1 MTSLSRCPG
10 NQMAMLG
17 SLLLTDSPPEVV
29 VDMLYP
35 DVNSSDKACQLDY
48 FDEIPK
54 KNTEKKHEEENCP
67 ICLEKINEKSNFV
80 RTKCGH
86 SFCFDCLNSSL
97 KTNNTCP
104 LCREDI
110 ETEKRENLKKIDME
124 QGLEVLKIELDEFGL
139 SDHVDTAIDFM
150 PTSGNNQKSFLARE
164 MRSMMRLYSRK
175 LLTAFIEYQNGE
187 YEIIDEEEEE

>member
-1 MTSLSRCPG
+1 MNSFSRCPG

-17 SLLLTDSPPEVV
+17 SLLLTDSPPEVL

-35 DVNSSDKACQLDY
+35 DVNSSDKACQLDC
-48 FDEIPK
+48 FDEVSNEIP
-54 KNTEKKHEEENCP
+54 EKKDEEENCP

-104 LCREDI
+104 LCRQDI

-139 SDHVDTAIDFM
+139 SDHVDMVVDFM
-150 PTSGNNQKSFLARE
+150 PPTPSQQKSFIARE
-164 MRSMMRLYSRK
+164 MRSMMRIYSRK
-175 LLTAFIEYQNGE
+175 LLSAFIEYQNGE
-187 YEIIDEEEEE
+187 YVIIDEEEEE